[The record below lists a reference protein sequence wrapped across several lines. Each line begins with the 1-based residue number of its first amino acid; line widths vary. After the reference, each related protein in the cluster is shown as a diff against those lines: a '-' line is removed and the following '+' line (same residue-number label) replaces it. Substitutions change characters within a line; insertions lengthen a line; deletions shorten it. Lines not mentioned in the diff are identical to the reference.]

1 MEHLL
6 CTRLALGPVH
16 LRSLWTLSTYLL
28 GEIVISSLPK
38 EERGSEILSDLPEI
52 VQQMEEPRF
61 EPKAKI
67 SPLESRVFLYLS
79 ILISKLPS

>member
-1 MEHLL
+1 M
-6 CTRLALGPVH
+6 
-16 LRSLWTLSTYLL
+16 
-28 GEIVISSLPK
+28 ISSLPK